1 MSATLHAIG
10 WKAHAALALSGGRLD
25 ALPALAG
32 SRFRFAG
39 DEPVWI
45 GTAPVAMHPRAIVL
59 DAAGECDRVCTR
71 SVTPWRIA
79 EPRLDSAAQR
89 ALRDGCVALAGQ
101 LRCVGES
108 GGFLAMLTAEPL
120 TFPHDRMSAQVVA
133 LAESIDR
140 DDADAAFE
148 ASLPLLGFGP
158 GLTPSGDDLVG
169 AALYARRLSGA
180 DARWQVVAQ
189 RLVDA
194 ARTRTHAISAALF
207 RDLIEGQSFAALNR
221 LATVLATGS
230 DVVPAAREVA
240 AIGHSSGADML
251 AGFIVGAAG
260 TAALQRKGVQ

>member
-10 WKAHAALALSGGRLD
+10 WKAHAALALCGGRLSP
-25 ALPALAG
+25 LPAFPG
-32 SRFRFAG
+32 SQFRFAG

-59 DAAGECDRVCTR
+59 DAAGEWDRVYTR
-71 SVTPWRIA
+71 SVTPWHIA
-79 EPRLDSAAQR
+79 EPSLDADAQR
-89 ALRDGCVALAGQ
+89 ALRDGCVALANQ
-101 LRCVGES
+101 LRCVVTS
-108 GGFLAMLTAEPL
+108 GGFLAMLSGEPL

-148 ASLPLLGFGP
+148 AAQPLLGFGP

-189 RLVDA
+189 RLVEA

-207 RDLIEGQSFAALNR
+207 RDLVDGHSFAALNR
-221 LATVLATGS
+221 LATALATGR

-240 AIGHSSGADML
+240 SIGHSSGADML
-251 AGFIVGAAG
+251 TGFIVGAAG
-260 TAALQRKGVQ
+260 TAALQRARTQ

>member
-25 ALPALAG
+25 AFPALAG

-59 DAAGECDRVCTR
+59 GAAGECDQVCTR
-71 SVTPWRIA
+71 SVMPWRIV
-79 EPRLDSAAQR
+79 EPSLDADAQR
-89 ALRDGCVALAGQ
+89 ALRDGCVALANQ
-101 LRCVGES
+101 LGCVGAS
-108 GGFLAMLTAEPL
+108 GGFLAMISGEPL

-133 LAESIDR
+133 LAESIDCG
-140 DDADAAFE
+140 DADAAFE
-148 ASLPLLGFGP
+148 AALPLLGFGP

-189 RLVDA
+189 RLVEA

-221 LATVLATGS
+221 LATAIATGR
-230 DVVPAAREVA
+230 DVVPAAREVE

-260 TAALQRKGVQ
+260 TAALQRTRAQ